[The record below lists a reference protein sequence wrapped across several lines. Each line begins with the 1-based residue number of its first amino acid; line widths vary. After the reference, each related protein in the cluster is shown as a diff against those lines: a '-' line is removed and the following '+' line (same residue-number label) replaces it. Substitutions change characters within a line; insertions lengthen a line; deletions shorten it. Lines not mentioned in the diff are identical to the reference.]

1 MESSDKEGIRILTEL
16 LICKGVKRV
25 VLSPGSRN
33 APLIVAF
40 AREKAMEHF
49 VVLDERSAAFFALG
63 MAQQS
68 GEPVALACTSGTAL
82 LNYAPAIAEAYY
94 QRIPLVVISA
104 DRPEEWIDQD
114 DSQTIRQ
121 KGALDQ
127 IVKKSYQLCVEI
139 GSDEERW
146 HINRTVNEALNYA
159 QSGRKGP
166 VHFNIPLHEPLYGIR
181 KYLPVDQQRSIGF
194 VDTAQQLSNGVLATF
209 QQHFLESKKVLVV
222 AGFHAPDSELSEAL
236 DKLSAMENVVVLTES
251 LSNLCR
257 NNYISTIDRVLAC
270 IDEEEQ
276 SEFAPHLLITFGGPL
291 VSKMVKTFLR
301 NNPPRRHW
309 SLDKSEHP
317 ADTFKFLTSHINL
330 DAKDFF
336 RQFTHGLCA
345 PSSDYAER
353 WRAKNQLSTVRHQEY
368 VDAIEWSDLKAFSYI
383 MPSLPAGCC
392 LQLSNSTPTRYAQL
406 FKYFQVARTDGNRGV
421 SGIEG
426 ATSTAVGASLVN
438 PGMTV
443 FITGDM
449 SFLYDSNALWNRYIT
464 PSLRIIVMKNGGG
477 GIFRFIPGP
486 SSLPELDEFFET
498 AQEVDVEGFAVLHH
512 FHFYRAADEEQLKGV
527 LPLFFEPA
535 DKPVILEVETP
546 RLKNDVILKSYF
558 KYLKA

>member
-16 LICKGVKRV
+16 LVRKGVKRV

-40 AREKAMEHF
+40 AREKAIEHF

-127 IVKKSYQLCVEI
+127 IVKKSYQLPVEI
-139 GSDEERW
+139 QSGEERW
-146 HINRTVNEALNYA
+146 YVNRTVNEALNYA

-166 VHFNIPLHEPLYGIR
+166 IHINIPLHEPLYGVQ
-181 KYLPVDQQRSIGF
+181 KYLPADEQRCIGF
-194 VDTAQQLSNGVLATF
+194 VDTAQQLSKGVLATF
-209 QQHFLESKKVLVV
+209 QQHFLESRKVLVL
-222 AGFHAPDSELSEAL
+222 AGFYAPDPELSEAL
-236 DKLSAMENVVVLTES
+236 DKLSAMDNVVVLTES
-251 LSNLCR
+251 LSNLCQK
-257 NNYISTIDRVLAC
+257 NYISTIDRVLAC

-276 SEFAPHLLITFGGPL
+276 AEFAPHLLITFGGPL
-291 VSKMVKTFLR
+291 VSKIVKTFLR

-317 ADTFKFLTSHINL
+317 ADTFKFLTNHINL
-330 DAKDFF
+330 EAKDFF
-336 RQFTHGLCA
+336 NQFIQELCP

-353 WRAKNQLSTVRHQEY
+353 WKAKSQLAAVRHEEY
-368 VDAIEWSDLKAFSYI
+368 VNEAVWSDLKAFSYI
-383 MPSLPAGCC
+383 IPSLPPGCR

-406 FKYFQVARTDGNRGV
+406 FKYSQVARTDGNRGT

-426 ATSTAVGASLVN
+426 ATSTAVGASWVN

-486 SSLPELDEFFET
+486 SGLQELDEFFET
-498 AQEVDVEGFAVLHH
+498 AQEVDVEGFAILHN
-512 FHFYRAADEEQLKGV
+512 FRFYRAADEGQLKGI
-527 LPLFFEPA
+527 LPLFFQPG
-535 DKPVILEVETP
+535 DRPVILEVETP
-546 RLKNDVILKSYF
+546 RLKNDVVLKSYF